1 MDILIIGFLLLL
13 GFVVFLT
20 EFVNLVQPLVA
31 STRRA
36 QGE

>member
-13 GFVVFLT
+13 GFVVVLT

-31 STRRA
+31 NTRRA
-36 QGE
+36 HGE